1 MKNNINDFLEILI
14 SRGFIHQTT
23 DLEDLKKNYTSII
36 GYTGFDCTANCLH
49 VGSLLQLVLL
59 KWLQITDN
67 KPIVLIGGGTTKIGD
82 PSGKDE
88 TRKILDEKTIYNN
101 LLGIK
106 EVILKFI
113 NFSNTNNGGILV
125 LGRRSGG

>member
-1 MKNNINDFLEILI
+1 M
-14 SRGFIHQTT
+14 
-23 DLEDLKKNYTSII
+23 
-36 GYTGFDCTANCLH
+36 
-49 VGSLLQLVLL
+49 LL
-59 KWLQITDN
+59 KWLQITNN

-88 TRKILDEKTIYNN
+88 TRKILNEDTINNN

-113 NFSNTNNGGILV
+113 KFDDTKNGGILV
-125 LGRRSGG
+125 NNADWLDGIKYIDFLRTFGRHFSVNRMLTFDSVKSRLDREQNLSF